1 MKKQRK
7 EVSILFWPSQFST
20 YATLNTGN
28 GMTVGAV
35 PSHTPAHT
43 FMYNLLPRCCHRH
56 ALVRFVLVAVL
67 ANSDKKHQ
75 RA

>member
-7 EVSILFWPSQFST
+7 EVSIPVWRSQFST

-28 GMTVGAV
+28 GMRVAAV

-43 FMYNLLPRCCHRH
+43 FMHNLIPRCCHTH
-56 ALVRFVLVAVL
+56 PAVRFVLVAVL